1 MLLII
6 NSLEEHILS
15 VQFSSVS
22 QLCLT
27 VCDPMDRR
35 TPGFPVHHRLPELVQ
50 THVHWACDAVQPSHP
65 LSSPSPSFS
74 LSRIRV
80 FSNES
85 ALRIRWPNYCS
96 FSFSTSPSNEY
107 SGLISF
113 RMVWLELFAVQG
125 TLKSLLQHHSSKATI
140 LQCSALFA
148 VQLSHVS
155 LPVIWSPFISLKNN
169 LPKLLCF
176 SWFLLVAYSSVNST
190 FVTMA
195 YIHRDLRIL

>member
-15 VQFSSVS
+15 TQFSSVS

-27 VCDPMDRR
+27 LCDPMDCR
-35 TPGFPVHHRLPELVQ
+35 TPGFPVHDQLAELVQ
-50 THVHWACDAVQPSHP
+50 THVHWVCDAVQPSHP
-65 LSSPSPSFS
+65 LPSPSPSFS

-85 ALRIRWPNYCS
+85 ALRIRWPKYCS
-96 FSFSTSPSNEY
+96 FGFSTSPSNKY

-125 TLKSLLQHHSSKATI
+125 TLKSLLQHHSSKASI
-140 LQCSALFA
+140 LQCSAFFV

-176 SWFLLVAYSSVNST
+176 SWFLLVAYSSVHST

-195 YIHRDLRIL
+195 YIHWDLRIL